1 MDYKAFEKHI
11 SDQLRTD
18 KIPLDT
24 DALIKQLHAHK
35 KRRKGLW
42 LWFLLPIFG
51 GFIAY
56 GAFKGND
63 KSVNPKINNES
74 KLTHLITLPITEAK
88 ENFWDIADE
97 ALHTET
103 YGEASAKVSSAS
115 NTVQSTIITKKHCQ
129 KQSYSKTNTKKQYF
143 LTDTNL
149 PFTENTLVINQENT
163 QINLLDRNTQKHNWP
178 FFSPLPTIFNMIDNK
193 NNISINND
201 KIICPDFSLK
211 SKLLLE
217 IIPEVGV
224 FKPIKSL
231 ENVSTETGILP
242 QRIEKEK
249 SLEGISAG
257 IYGKVRRLK
266 FPLYFKAGVTWSK
279 LTERTRIDYAYNT
292 RDTTKGIISITY
304 SQTGDTITTII
315 GDIITERK
323 LSGTKIRHY
332 TLKMWDIPVIL
343 GYEKRWN
350 EWFGGIET
358 GVIINLSQH
367 AAGHMLFTDTSFIN
381 VESPVEVFKPRFGLS
396 YTGGIYFGRDFNS
409 RGRIQLSARMRW
421 LPGEINTQ
429 PSYNRQTYQ
438 FYGLYLGYS
447 YTF

>member
-1 MDYKAFEKHI
+1 MDYKAFEKYM

-18 KIPLDT
+18 EIPLDT
-24 DALIKQLHAHK
+24 DALIRQLHAHK

-42 LWFLLPIFG
+42 LWFLLPILG
-51 GFIAY
+51 GTIAY

-63 KSVNPKINNES
+63 KPVNSKIKNES
-74 KLTHLITLPITEAK
+74 KSTHLITLPATEVK
-88 ENFWDIADE
+88 ENLWNIADE
-97 ALHTET
+97 DLPIET
-103 YGEASAKVSSAS
+103 NGEASAKVSSAI
-115 NTVQSTIITKKHCQ
+115 NTLQSTILTKKQYQ
-129 KQSYSKTNTKKQYF
+129 KQSHPSTNTKKQHF

-149 PFTENTLVINQENT
+149 PFAENTLPINQENT
-163 QINLLDRNTQKHNWP
+163 PISLIDKNNQIHHWP
-178 FFSPLPTIFNMIDNK
+178 FFSPLPTIFHLIDNQ
-193 NNISINND
+193 NNISLNND
-201 KIICPDFSLK
+201 KIICPDFSIK
-211 SKLLLE
+211 SKLLIE

-231 ENVSTETGILP
+231 ENISTETGILP

-249 SLEGISAG
+249 SLEGLSAG
-257 IYGKVRRLK
+257 IYGKVKHLK
-266 FPLYFKAGVTWSK
+266 FPVYFKAGVTWSK

-358 GVIINLSQH
+358 GVIINLTQR
-367 AAGHMLFTDTSFIN
+367 ATGHMLFTDTSFIN
-381 VESPVEVFKPRFGLS
+381 VESPVEIFKPRIGLS
-396 YTGGIYFGRDFNS
+396 YTGGLYFGRDFKS
-409 RGRIQLSARMRW
+409 WGRLHLSARMRW
-421 LPGEINTQ
+421 LPGEINVQ
-429 PSYNRQTYQ
+429 PANNRQTYQ

-447 YTF
+447 YIF